1 MQGATRGSPKFD
13 VPNFNSRTR
22 VGCDP
27 AGRHTAPGGYI
38 STHAPAWGA
47 TGPADNCHDFN
58 SRTPRGVRL
67 SISEKAAIPLCIST
81 HVSREGCDDIFCMV
95 HYCREISIPAPR
107 KERDRPAYTPGGS
120 YYLFNSHTPYEVR
133 SQCGAHCQV
142 GLSFNSRTPCGS
154 AAV

>member
-1 MQGATRGSPKFD
+1 MRDATRGSKRTTSSPPATTHIPKRGATPLVD
-13 VPNFNSRTR
+13 VLPSQIRFQLTHPMRGATNPESCPAPSPPYFNSRTL
-22 VGCDP
+22 CK
-27 AGRHTAPGGYI
+27 
-38 STHAPAWGA
+38 
-47 TGPADNCHDFN
+47 
-58 SRTPRGVRL
+58 
-67 SISEKAAIPLCIST
+67 KAAIPLCIST

-142 GLSFNSRTPCGS
+142 GLSFNSRTL
-154 AAV
+154 